1 MAMAAPSVMTMS
13 TTTGTVMTTRTPM
26 ATDGQAARDLLALA
40 QWLSPAFPLG
50 GYAFSHGLEQAVAA
64 GDVTDAAEFA
74 DWLRDVLRHGA
85 GRSDAI
91 LLALAHRGGD
101 AGDLAALAQAMA
113 PSRERW
119 AEAIAQGRAF
129 VRTTNAILG
138 TALTPAALPVAVG
151 LQARRLALPTET
163 VAGFYLHSFASN
175 LTSIATRVVPLGQ
188 TAAQGV
194 LAGLAGTIADIAAE
208 AAAATEND
216 LASGAPGADLAA
228 MLHETQGVRL
238 FQS

>member
-1 MAMAAPSVMTMS
+1 MAMGAPS
-13 TTTGTVMTTRTPM
+13 GMTTATPM
-26 ATDGQAARDLLALA
+26 TTDRMAAARDLLALS

-50 GYAFSHGLEQAVAA
+50 GYAYSHGLEQAVAA
-64 GDVTDAAEFA
+64 GDVDSAAGF
-74 DWLRDVLRHGA
+74 DGWLRAVLLHGA

-101 AGDLAALAQAMA
+101 ADDLAALAQAMA

-119 AEAIAQGRAF
+119 NETWAQGRAF
-129 VRTTNAILG
+129 AVTTNAILG
-138 TALTPAALPVAVG
+138 TALDPAALPVVVG
-151 LQARRLALPTET
+151 VQARRLSLSTET
-163 VAGFYLHSFASN
+163 IAGLYLQAFASN

-194 LAGLAGTIADIAAE
+194 LAELAATIASIAAD
-208 AAAATEND
+208 AVVATEDD
-216 LASGAPGADLAA
+216 LASGALGADLAA
-228 MLHETQGVRL
+228 MLHETQDVRL

>member
-1 MAMAAPSVMTMS
+1 
-13 TTTGTVMTTRTPM
+13 MTT
-26 ATDGQAARDLLALA
+26 DAAADTRDLLALS

-64 GDVTDAAEFA
+64 CDVTAADGFK
-74 DWLRDVLRHGA
+74 DWLHDVLRHGA

-101 AGDLAALAQAMA
+101 AGHLAALAQAMA

-119 AEAIAQGRAF
+119 AETIAQGRAF
-129 VRTTNAILG
+129 VQTTNAILG
-138 TALTPAALPVAVG
+138 TELAPAALPVVVG
-151 LQARRLALPTET
+151 IQARRLALPVET
-163 VAGFYLHSFASN
+163 VAGLYLQAFAGN
-175 LTSIATRVVPLGQ
+175 LTSIATRIVPLGQ

-194 LAGLAGTIADIAAE
+194 LAGLAGPIAEIAAA
-208 AAAATEND
+208 AAAATEDD